1 MRSLA
6 EQILPMAVWTN
17 VMDTIKPHLLKR
29 ANGKGVCSVK
39 MRYERQNF
47 YLLMVAQLWDMG
59 FRIRRLESVSNK
71 HVSALLS
78 LWAEQ
83 GIGAGTLQTRF
94 SMMRVLLCDW
104 LGKRNLMQPLNDYLP
119 KEITKRC
126 MVAKRSKAWN
136 EQGVDP
142 ESIIHYARQVDER
155 LAVMLAMQ
163 HVFGLRVKES
173 IEMRPARS
181 LVENGNAIKLYEGT
195 KGGRLRRV
203 EIKTSQQRQVFDWAR
218 SVASQNKTGRLR
230 WPDCTWK
237 QAQNRFY
244 NLTRRRLGVSQQ
256 GLGITAHGLRHGFA
270 QWNYADQTGLPTP
283 VQGGAPEVITPE
295 VHRDASINVSKEL
308 GHGRIEIVSTYYG
321 SYGHKLRT
329 AGKVHEKQET
339 SLPVG

>member
-6 EQILPMAVWTN
+6 EQILPMAVWVN

-29 ANGKGVCSVK
+29 ASGKGVCSVK
-39 MRYERQNF
+39 MRDERRNF
-47 YLLMVAQLWDMG
+47 YLLMMAQLWDMG
-59 FRIRRLESVSNK
+59 FRVPRLESIGNK
-71 HVSALLS
+71 HVSALLA
-78 LWAEQ
+78 LWAKQ

-104 LGKRNLMQPLNDYLP
+104 LGKRNVMQPLNEYLP

-142 ESIIHYARQVDER
+142 WALINYAREVDER

-173 IEMRPARS
+173 IELRPALA
-181 LVENGNAIKLYEGT
+181 LVEDGKSIELYEGT
-195 KGGRLRRV
+195 KGGRARRV
-203 EIKTSQQRQVFDWAR
+203 EIRTSQQRQVFDWAR
-218 SVASQNKTGRLR
+218 SVACQNKTGRLR

-237 QAQNRFY
+237 QAQSRFY
-244 NLTRRRLGVSQQ
+244 CLTRRRLGISQQ
-256 GLGITAHGLRHGFA
+256 GLGVTPHGLRHGFA
-270 QWNYADQTGLPTP
+270 QWNYTAQTGLPTP
-283 VQGGAPEVITPE
+283 VQGGALDLIAPDT
-295 VHRDASINVSKEL
+295 HREASLNVSKEL

-339 SLPVG
+339 SLPVS

>member
-1 MRSLA
+1 
-6 EQILPMAVWTN
+6 
-17 VMDTIKPHLLKR
+17 
-29 ANGKGVCSVK
+29 
-39 MRYERQNF
+39 
-47 YLLMVAQLWDMG
+47 
-59 FRIRRLESVSNK
+59 
-71 HVSALLS
+71 
-78 LWAEQ
+78 
-83 GIGAGTLQTRF
+83 
-94 SMMRVLLCDW
+94 
-104 LGKRNLMQPLNDYLP
+104 
-119 KEITKRC
+119 
-126 MVAKRSKAWN
+126 
-136 EQGVDP
+136 
-142 ESIIHYARQVDER
+142 
-155 LAVMLAMQ
+155 
-163 HVFGLRVKES
+163 
-173 IEMRPARS
+173 MRPARS

-270 QWNYADQTGLPTP
+270 QWNYADRTGLPTP

-321 SYGHKLRT
+321 SYGHKLRKP
-329 AGKVHEKQET
+329 GKAKGEQEA
-339 SLPVG
+339 SLPAG

>member
-6 EQILPMAVWTN
+6 EQILPMAVWVN
-17 VMDTIKPHLLKR
+17 VMDTIKPNLLKR
-29 ANGKGVCSVK
+29 ASGKGVCSVK
-39 MRYERQNF
+39 MRDERQNF
-47 YLLMVAQLWDMG
+47 YLLMMAQLWDMG
-59 FRIRRLESVSNK
+59 FRVPRLESIGNK
-71 HVSALLS
+71 HVSALLA
-78 LWAEQ
+78 LWAKQ

-104 LGKRNLMQPLNDYLP
+104 LGKRNVMQPLNDYLP
-119 KEITKRC
+119 KEITKRST
-126 MVAKRSKAWN
+126 VAKRSKAWN

-142 ESIIHYARQVDER
+142 WALITYAREVDER

-181 LVENGNAIKLYEGT
+181 LVENGNAIELYEGT

-203 EIKTSQQRQVFDWAR
+203 QITTEEQRAVFDWAR
-218 SVASQNKTGRLR
+218 RVAAIGRSGRLR
-230 WPDCTWK
+230 WADCTWK

-244 NLTRRRLGVSQQ
+244 NLTRKRLGVSQQ

-270 QWNYADQTGLPTP
+270 QWNYANQTGLPTP
-283 VQGGAPEVITPE
+283 VEGGALGVVTPE
-295 VHRDASINVSKEL
+295 IHREASLNVSKEL
-308 GHGRIEIVSTYYG
+308 GHSRIHVVSSYYG